1 MRVLVVRFSSI
12 GDIVLT
18 TPVVRALQRQLGA
31 EVHVVVKKAFA
42 PIWEANP
49 YVQRVHAMERHVN
62 ELISDLRKQRFD
74 YVADLHKN
82 LRSLHLRLALRRP
95 GRSFPKCNVQKWLA
109 TTFKW
114 RAALPDVHIVHR
126 YFEAVR
132 PLGVHYDGE
141 GLDWFF
147 PEAQAQDASAFGLE
161 AGQYVAFAIGAA
173 HATKRLPFGKMATIC
188 RMLRWPVALLGGPA
202 EADTGA
208 RLAEAAGLHVRNF
221 CGSTTLHGSAS
232 LLRHAGAVLTHDT
245 GMMHIAA
252 ALRKPIVSVWGNTIP
267 RFGMYPFYPENAHIP
282 SVIVEHKELGCR
294 PCSKIGYDRCPKGHF
309 HCMEQLDAARIAA
322 AVDALMPH

>member
-18 TPVVRALQRQLGA
+18 TPVVRALHRQLGA

-49 YVQRVHAMERHVN
+49 YVRRVHAMERHIG
-62 ELISDLRKQRFD
+62 ELIPDLRRQRFD

-95 GRSFPKCNVQKWLA
+95 GRAFPKLNFRKWLL

-114 RAALPDVHIVHR
+114 NVLPDVHIVHR

-132 PLGVHYDGE
+132 PLGAHYDGE

-147 PEAQAQDASAFGLE
+147 PEGQVQDAAAFGLE
-161 AGQYVAFAIGAA
+161 PGRYVAFAIGAA
-173 HATKRLPFGKMATIC
+173 HATKRLPFGKMEAIC
-188 RMLRWPVALLGGPA
+188 RLLQRPVALLGGPA
-202 EADTGA
+202 EADTGE
-208 RLAEAAGLHVRNF
+208 RLARTAGPHVHNL
-221 CGSTTLHGSAS
+221 CGKTTLHGSARV
-232 LLRHAGAVLTHDT
+232 LEQAGAVLTHDT

-252 ALRKPIVSVWGNTIP
+252 ALRKSIVSVWGNTVP
-267 RFGMYPFYPENAHIP
+267 AFGMYPFYPDGAGIP
-282 SVIVEHKELGCR
+282 SRIFEVRDLSCR

-309 HCMEQLDAARIAA
+309 HCMERLDAAEIAA
-322 AVDALMPH
+322 AVETLMPR